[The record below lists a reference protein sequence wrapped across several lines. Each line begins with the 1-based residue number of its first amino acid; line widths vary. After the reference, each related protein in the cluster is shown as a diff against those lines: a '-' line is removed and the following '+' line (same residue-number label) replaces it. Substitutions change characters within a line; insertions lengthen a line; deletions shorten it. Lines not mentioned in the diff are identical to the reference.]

1 MEQISKYFNAE
12 KYESVLFVMVGI
24 IAIIFA
30 AYFLVKVKQP
40 FYKGMAYPLI
50 AVAIIQIVVG
60 TSIYFKS
67 PKDILR
73 VNNIVE
79 HEKSKIYAE
88 EIPRMEVVMKNFVI
102 YHWIEIILLLL
113 GIIMFFYF
121 EPNTLGKGFG
131 LGLAI
136 QASFLLLLDYF
147 AESRGKTYLDFLQ
160 QLA

>member
-60 TSIYFKS
+60 TSIYFRS

-121 EPNTLGKGFG
+121 EPNTLWKGVG

-136 QASFLLLLDYF
+136 QASFMLLLDYF
-147 AESRGKTYLDFLQ
+147 AESRGKTYLEFLQ